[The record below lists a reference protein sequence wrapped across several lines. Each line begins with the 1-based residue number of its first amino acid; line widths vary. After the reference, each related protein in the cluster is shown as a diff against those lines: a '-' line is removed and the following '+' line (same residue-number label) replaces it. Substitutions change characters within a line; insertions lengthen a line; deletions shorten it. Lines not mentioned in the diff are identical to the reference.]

1 MNDLNSDLVVGE
13 LEKALLDGLS
23 RALDIGLDDDVEV
36 LQLTLFNR
44 GKEVVKSD
52 LLVLLELL
60 FLGLG
65 LSLLDKLP
73 CKALVVN
80 GVKSVTRLRHLVET
94 HDLNGDGGACGVD
107 LAALVVRHNSD
118 SADGSAR
125 DYDIARSERAVLNEQ
140 S

>member
-60 FLGLG
+60 LLGLG

-73 CKALVVN
+73 CLLYT
-80 GVKSVTRLRHLVET
+80 S
-94 HDLNGDGGACGVD
+94 D
-107 LAALVVRHNSD
+107 AAD
-118 SADGSAR
+118 
-125 DYDIARSERAVLNEQ
+125 E
-140 S
+140 